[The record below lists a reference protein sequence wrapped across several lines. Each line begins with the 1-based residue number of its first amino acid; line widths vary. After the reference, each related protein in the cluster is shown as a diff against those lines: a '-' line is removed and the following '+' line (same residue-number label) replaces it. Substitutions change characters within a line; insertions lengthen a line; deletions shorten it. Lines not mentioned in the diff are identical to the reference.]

1 MNYNEYLEQR
11 NALMAEVEELINAG
25 KINESNAKMEE
36 VKKLDNKWDE
46 IKLANANLN
55 ALKDNNKILD
65 LENKNVKIEGGTK
78 TVDNIID
85 NKVVDEKKVYENA
98 WAKYMQGQ
106 RLEGEE
112 LEGLSPY
119 NGVKR
124 EII

>member
-65 LENKNVKIEGGTK
+65 LENKNVKIEGDTK

>member
-65 LENKNVKIEGGTK
+65 LENKNVKIEGGMRSSRK
-78 TVDNIID
+78 T
-85 NKVVDEKKVYENA
+85 
-98 WAKYMQGQ
+98 
-106 RLEGEE
+106 
-112 LEGLSPY
+112 
-119 NGVKR
+119 
-124 EII
+124 

>member
-124 EII
+124 KII